1 MNWLNFHLNMD
12 SQLITSNFFAM
23 KFLKIFS
30 LGLAFFL
37 FQASFAIAQS
47 SDSATVVPAA
57 TFEKMLKKKKNILV
71 DVRTP
76 EEMTEGHIENATNL
90 DFLDE
95 SFPEKIET
103 LNKNKTY
110 LLYCRSGKR
119 TAKAGAM
126 MKAAGFKN
134 IYMLDGGITSWI
146 EEGKTV
152 EK

>member
-1 MNWLNFHLNMD
+1 MD
-12 SQLITSNFFAM
+12 SQMITSNTFAM
-23 KFLKIFS
+23 KFSKIFS
-30 LGLAFFL
+30 VGLIFFL
-37 FQASFAIAQS
+37 FQTGFLFAQS
-47 SDSATVVPAA
+47 TDSVRIVPAA
-57 TFEKMLKKKKNILV
+57 TFEKMLKKKKNILI

-76 EEMTEGHIENATNL
+76 EEMAEGHIEKAANL

-134 IYMLDGGITSWI
+134 IYMLDGGITSWV
-146 EEGKTV
+146 EEGKPV

>member
-1 MNWLNFHLNMD
+1 
-12 SQLITSNFFAM
+12 
-23 KFLKIFS
+23 
-30 LGLAFFL
+30 
-37 FQASFAIAQS
+37 
-47 SDSATVVPAA
+47 
-57 TFEKMLKKKKNILV
+57 MLKKKKNILL

-76 EEMTEGHIENATNL
+76 EEMTEGHIENAANL

-134 IYMLDGGITSWI
+134 IFMLDGGITSWI

>member
-1 MNWLNFHLNMD
+1 
-12 SQLITSNFFAM
+12 M
-23 KFLKIFS
+23 KFSKLFS
-30 LGLAFFL
+30 LALALFL

-47 SDSATVVPAA
+47 TDSATVVPAA
-57 TFEKMLKKKKNILV
+57 TFEKMLKKKKNVLL

-76 EEMTEGHIENATNL
+76 EEMQEGHLEEAVNL

-119 TAKAGAM
+119 TAKAGAL

-134 IYMLDGGITSWI
+134 VYMLDGGITSWL
-146 EEGKTV
+146 EEGKPI